1 MKKLAF
7 IVVSGLAI
15 CGSLAACGS
24 KQQQPT
30 TPSNSADAAKTGAM
44 GGKTYGG
51 SSTSAPTKSTDAPS
65 ADPCAMP

>member
-1 MKKLAF
+1 MKKLAL
-7 IVVSGLAI
+7 ILAI
-15 CGSLAACGS
+15 SAAACGS

-51 SSTSAPTKSTDAPS
+51 AATKAPTPSTGDAPP
-65 ADPCAMP
+65 ADPCAAP

>member
-1 MKKLAF
+1 MKKLALMLVIF
-7 IVVSGLAI
+7 AS
-15 CGSLAACGS
+15 ACGS
-24 KQQQPT
+24 KQSQPT

-51 SSTSAPTKSTDAPS
+51 APTTVPTQSTGGDAPT